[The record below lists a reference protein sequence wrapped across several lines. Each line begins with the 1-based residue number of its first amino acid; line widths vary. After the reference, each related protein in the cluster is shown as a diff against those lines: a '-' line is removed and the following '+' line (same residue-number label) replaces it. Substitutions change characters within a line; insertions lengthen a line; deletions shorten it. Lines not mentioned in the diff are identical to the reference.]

1 MSEELRMREALC
13 RVGRR
18 LYERHLTSGA
28 GGSISVRTPRNEV
41 LIKPSGFSLAD
52 MQPEHI
58 VKMNLRGDVL
68 EGKYPPSTD
77 APWHLMI
84 YAARPD
90 VNAIVHVHPPI
101 CGGFACAGVSLDV
114 PVFTEV
120 IIQVGRIPLMDYVT
134 PTTMEYARKVAEHLK
149 EANALL
155 MKNHG
160 IITLGANLEQAFQR
174 AELLEDFARMLLIAK
189 ILGGP
194 VLLPEGEAHKLRAL
208 ESEKWRMKIIEE
220 LYK

>member
-1 MSEELRMREALC
+1 LSEELRMREALC

-160 IITLGANLEQAFQR
+160 IITLGANLEQAN
-174 AELLEDFARMLLIAK
+174 
-189 ILGGP
+189 
-194 VLLPEGEAHKLRAL
+194 LRAL
-208 ESEKWRMKIIEE
+208 EIENWGMKIIEE